1 MRVVAL
7 ISGGKD
13 SMLAAHEVA
22 EEHDLVGIL
31 GIIPARSD
39 SYMFHS
45 VNLHMLDTIAHCMAL
60 PIMKIEVSG
69 KEEVE
74 VEELAERL
82 AGIDADA
89 ICIGGIE
96 SEYQKK
102 RFEKVCK
109 RAGLKMLAPLWRR
122 DVEEIME
129 KVVNNFDAII
139 VSVSAMGLDESFLC
153 RKIDEKCLE
162 DLRGLSKKY
171 KIHLA
176 GEGGEYE
183 TLVLDAPLYKR
194 KIVVKKVEK
203 HWDGMRG
210 YCRIARFTTVA
221 KPISYFSKSKNGKI

>member
-45 VNLHMLDTIAHCMAL
+45 VNLHMLDVIATCMNL
-60 PIMKIEVSG
+60 PITKIEVSG
-69 KEEVE
+69 EEEVE
-74 VEELAERL
+74 VDELAERL

-96 SEYQKK
+96 SEYQKR

-109 RAGLKMLAPLWRR
+109 RAGLRMLAPLWKR
-122 DVEEIME
+122 DVEELME
-129 KVVNNFDAII
+129 KVVSSFDTII

-153 RKIDEKCLE
+153 RKIDKKCLE
-162 DLRGLSKKY
+162 DLKELNRKY

-183 TLVLDAPLYKR
+183 TLVLDAPLYRR
-194 KIVVKKVEK
+194 KIVVKSVEK
-203 HWDGMRG
+203 HWDGVRG
-210 YCRIARFTTVA
+210 YCRVTRFTTVA
-221 KPISYFSKSKNGKI
+221 KPISYFSKSTNGKI